1 MQTDNFHTVRFAY
14 YFFRNCRFFFLPH
27 WSRWPYPNDTF
38 LIYRFP
44 VAFEAYSYVSN
55 NRVNTHMYFWKN
67 STQHALIRYYTH
79 TGGRGAKRRGAKI
92 FRQFKT
98 KNEKNIFIKMVYLI
112 KDNFWWKSSFDQK
125 MFLIKRCL
133 KSKDAL
139 DQKMILIKRWFW
151 SKDYFNQ
158 KILVRIFHC

>member
-1 MQTDNFHTVRFAY
+1 
-14 YFFRNCRFFFLPH
+14 
-27 WSRWPYPNDTF
+27 
-38 LIYRFP
+38 
-44 VAFEAYSYVSN
+44 
-55 NRVNTHMYFWKN
+55 MYFRKN

-79 TGGRGAKRRGAKI
+79 TGGRGAKI

-112 KDNFWWKSSFDQK
+112 KDNFWWKSSFDQSHFWSK
-125 MFLIKRCL
+125 SSFDQSHILPVMTRITKWSIWTFVHYNLMIINFTKWSESTLIHNNPMIIN
-133 KSKDAL
+133 
-139 DQKMILIKRWFW
+139 MILIKRWFW

>member
-1 MQTDNFHTVRFAY
+1 MFHVFI
-14 YFFRNCRFFFLPH
+14 N
-27 WSRWPYPNDTF
+27 
-38 LIYRFP
+38 
-44 VAFEAYSYVSN
+44 YSYVSN

-112 KDNFWWKSSFDQK
+112 KDNFWWKSSFDQ
-125 MFLIKRCL
+125 
-133 KSKDAL
+133 SH
-139 DQKMILIKRWFW
+139 FW
-151 SKDYFNQ
+151 SKSSFDQ
-158 KILVRIFHC
+158 SHILPVMTRITKWSIWTFVHYNLMIINFTKWSESTLIHNNPMIINIIKRSFWS